1 MQKEEWLMKGCFFL
15 GADANPKFEI
25 REMKKTVLGDHEV
38 LVKNMACGICGT
50 DVHIYEGG
58 KGSADVTPPVVLGHE
73 YSGIV
78 VEVGSAVTTV
88 AAGDHVALDPNMY
101 CGLCTP
107 CRMGKKQNCENLFA
121 LGVNVDGGMAEYSVC
136 PDTQCFKVKDDVD
149 FDVAAMVEPLAC
161 ALHGVDKAQIESGQ
175 KVLVIGGGTIGLMMV
190 QLAKLRGAALVVLS
204 EPIEMRRKI
213 GLGVGADYAIN
224 PLEENLHDR
233 FLEIAGQEGADVV
246 IECVGKPFAAE
257 QAIAMA
263 GRGATILLFSVP
275 PVGATVP
282 LPLFDVFQKELK
294 IVGSMINPDTHQRAV
309 NLINS
314 GMIRLKKLI
323 THSFGLDG
331 VEDAIKMQMSS
342 ESIKVVVHPQE

>member
-1 MQKEEWLMKGCFFL
+1 MKGCYFL
-15 GADANPKFEI
+15 GANSDPKFEI
-25 REMKKTVLGDHEV
+25 REMNKTPLKAHEV
-38 LVKNMACGICGT
+38 LVQNISCGICGT

-58 KGSADVTPPVVLGHE
+58 KGSADVVPPVVLGHE

-78 VEVGSAVTTV
+78 VEVGSGVTTV
-88 AAGDHVALDPNMY
+88 AVGDHVALDPNIY

-136 PDTQCFKVKDDVD
+136 PDTQCFIIKDTVD
-149 FDVAAMVEPLAC
+149 FDTAAMVEPLAC
-161 ALHGVDKAQIESGQ
+161 AIHGIDNAQIKSGQ
-175 KVLVIGGGTIGLMMV
+175 KVLVIGGGTIGLIMV
-190 QLAKLRGAALVVLS
+190 QLAKLQGAAAVVLS
-204 EPIEMRRKI
+204 EPIEMRRRI
-213 GLGVGADYAIN
+213 GMEVGVDYTVNPMEEDLYERFYQITNQYGADI
-224 PLEENLHDR
+224 
-233 FLEIAGQEGADVV
+233 V
-246 IECVGKPFAAE
+246 IECVGKPSAAA

-263 GRGATILLFSVP
+263 GRGATVLLFSVP
-275 PVGATVP
+275 PVDATIP
-282 LPLFDVFQKELK
+282 LPLFDVYQKELK

-314 GMIRLKKLI
+314 GSIKIRELI
-323 THSFGLDG
+323 THRFGLNG